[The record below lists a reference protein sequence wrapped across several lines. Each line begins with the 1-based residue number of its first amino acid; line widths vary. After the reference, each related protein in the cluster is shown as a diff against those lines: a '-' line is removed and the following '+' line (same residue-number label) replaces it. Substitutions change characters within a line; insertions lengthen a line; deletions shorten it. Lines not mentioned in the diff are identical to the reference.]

1 MPACFLRVDEVKFQV
16 IHPKTSKREP
26 LAQRLKKRTWSQVS
40 IKHLCKISKEVN
52 QILFDVFFERLRK
65 ATKIQTLV
73 SLNRF
78 VFENLLFLDRMGS
91 FPMFSHNEQK

>member
-26 LAQRLKKRTWSQVS
+26 LAQRLKKRTCSQVS
-40 IKHLCKISKEVN
+40 IKHLRKISKEVN
-52 QILFDVFFERLRK
+52 QILFDVFFFERLRK

-73 SLNRF
+73 CLNPF
-78 VFENLLFLDRMGS
+78 VFENLLFFG
-91 FPMFSHNEQK
+91 